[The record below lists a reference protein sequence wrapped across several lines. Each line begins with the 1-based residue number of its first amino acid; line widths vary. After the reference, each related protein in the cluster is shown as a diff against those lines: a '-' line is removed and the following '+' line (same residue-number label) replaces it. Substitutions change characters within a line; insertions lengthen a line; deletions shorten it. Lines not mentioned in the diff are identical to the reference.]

1 MTSQGNS
8 NEKEHLLMCYNT
20 WLQTSWQSHSNKS
33 SIALTQKQT
42 WRSMENKVED
52 PHIKLT
58 ELHPSDF
65 WPKKPK
71 TYAEEKTAYST
82 NDSGITLYPPTEY
95 WN

>member
-1 MTSQGNS
+1 
-8 NEKEHLLMCYNT
+8 
-20 WLQTSWQSHSNKS
+20 
-33 SIALTQKQT
+33 
-42 WRSMENKVED
+42 MENKVED